1 MLDNEQLCKVRGV
14 GGRAEVE
21 LGYGVGEQLYLR
33 VIDEE
38 EVAQRSEE
46 RTTAFMEKAYPKRRR
61 NWTAMGAQPALI
73 GL

>member
-33 VIDEE
+33 VINEKK
-38 EVAQRSEE
+38 VAQGVVDSSDE
-46 RTTAFMEKAYPKRRR
+46 PKRRR

>member
-38 EVAQRSEE
+38 EVAQGGSR
-46 RTTAFMEKAYPKRRR
+46 
-61 NWTAMGAQPALI
+61 
-73 GL
+73 

>member
-38 EVAQRSEE
+38 EVAQGVVDSSCLLYTSPSPRD
-46 RTTAFMEKAYPKRRR
+46 
-61 NWTAMGAQPALI
+61 
-73 GL
+73 